1 MWRSRRQRSP
11 EESLFF
17 IIKGY
22 RLHPHLQLRELVGPL
37 WRHAGKTFQTE
48 AFLPIL
54 TKHSETS
61 INTVASGDLPS
72 VKADGLFL

>member
-1 MWRSRRQRSP
+1 MITINELQS
-11 EESLFF
+11 
-17 IIKGY
+17 
-22 RLHPHLQLRELVGPL
+22 HLQLRELVGPF
-37 WRHAGKTFQTE
+37 WRHTGETFQTE

-61 INTVASGDLPS
+61 IKTVAIGDLPS